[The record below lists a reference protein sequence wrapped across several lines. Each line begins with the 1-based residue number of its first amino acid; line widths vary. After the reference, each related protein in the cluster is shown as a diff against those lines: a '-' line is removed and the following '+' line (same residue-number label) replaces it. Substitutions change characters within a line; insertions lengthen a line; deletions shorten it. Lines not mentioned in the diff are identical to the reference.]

1 MRPVAGLAAGSDTGL
16 GAYLPSPSQGTWY
29 VGPFPLRAYALCILA
44 GVAVAAVVTNRRWV
58 ARGGVPGTATDL
70 AVWAV
75 PAGLIGARLYHVAT
89 DWPAYF
95 GPDRTGEQ
103 VWEVWRGG
111 LGIPGGILGGALG
124 AWAFA
129 RRNGIRLPA
138 LADALAVG
146 LPLAQAIGRL
156 GNWFNQELYGRA
168 TTLPWGLEIDP
179 EFRPV
184 GSPGVG
190 TYHPTF
196 LYEALWNVGV
206 AALVAVADR
215 RFRLG
220 HGRAFALYLAGYAVG
235 RSWVEALRID
245 PANTLGGLRINNWT
259 ALVAFVGAVVYL
271 VLSRRLRP
279 GREDPATVQRRPAG
293 DPGPGAGSG
302 PGGSD
307 GPGSGPETRGGTG
320 VDPVASAAQRPPPA

>member
-1 MRPVAGLAAGSDTGL
+1 MIRAAGL
-16 GAYLPSPSQGTWY
+16 GAFLPSPSQGVWHI
-29 VGPFPLRAYALCILA
+29 GPFPIRAYALCILA
-44 GVAVAAVVTNRRWV
+44 GIAVAAAVTNRRWV

-75 PAGLIGARLYHVAT
+75 PAGLVGARLYHVAT

-95 GPDRTGEQ
+95 GPNPSGEQ

-124 AWAFA
+124 AWAYA
-129 RRNGIRLPA
+129 RRHGVRLPA
-138 LADALAVG
+138 FADALAVG

-156 GNWFNQELYGRA
+156 GNWFNQELYGRP

-179 EFRPV
+179 AHRPPNMPLV
-184 GSPGVG
+184 A

-206 AALVAVADR
+206 AALVAAADR

-220 HGRAFALYLAGYAVG
+220 HGRAFALYIAGYSVG

-245 PANTLGGLRINNWT
+245 PAHTIAGVRVNDWT
-259 ALVAFVGAVVYL
+259 ALVGFVGAVVYL
-271 VLSRRLRP
+271 VLSRRLPP
-279 GREDPATVQRRPAG
+279 GREDPATVQRRPTGSPAA
-293 DPGPGAGSG
+293 GPGAGR
-302 PGGSD
+302 D
-307 GPGSGPETRGGTG
+307 DGTG
-320 VDPVASAAQRPPPA
+320 GASPAAGPLVSTADPPPRV

>member
-1 MRPVAGLAAGSDTGL
+1 VTGLSAGL
-16 GAYLPSPSQGTWY
+16 GAFLPSPSQGVWHI
-29 VGPFPLRAYALCILA
+29 GPFPIRAYALCILA
-44 GVAVAAVVTNRRWV
+44 GIAVAAAVTNRRWV

-75 PAGLIGARLYHVAT
+75 PAGLVGARLYHVAT

-95 GPDRTGEQ
+95 GPNPSGEQ

-124 AWAFA
+124 AWAYA
-129 RRNGIRLPA
+129 RRHGVRLPA
-138 LADALAVG
+138 FADALAVG

-156 GNWFNQELYGRA
+156 GNWFNQELYGRP

-179 EFRPV
+179 AHRPPNMPLV
-184 GSPGVG
+184 A

-206 AALVAVADR
+206 AALVAAADR

-220 HGRAFALYLAGYAVG
+220 HGRAFALYIAGYSVG

-245 PANTLGGLRINNWT
+245 PAHTIAGVRVNDWT
-259 ALVAFVGAVVYL
+259 ALVGFVGAVVYL
-271 VLSRRLRP
+271 VLSRRLPP
-279 GREDPATVQRRPAG
+279 GREDPATVQRRPTGSPAA
-293 DPGPGAGSG
+293 GPGAGR
-302 PGGSD
+302 D
-307 GPGSGPETRGGTG
+307 DGTG
-320 VDPVASAAQRPPPA
+320 GASPVAGPLASTADPPPRV

>member
-1 MRPVAGLAAGSDTGL
+1 MIRAAGL
-16 GAYLPSPSQGTWY
+16 GAFLPSPSQGVWH
-29 VGPFPLRAYALCILA
+29 VGPFPIRAYALCILA
-44 GVAVAAVVTNRRWV
+44 GIAVAAVVTNRRWV

-75 PAGLIGARLYHVAT
+75 PAGLVGARLYHVAT

-95 GPDRTGEQ
+95 GPNPSGEQ

-124 AWAFA
+124 AWAYA
-129 RRNGIRLPA
+129 RRHGVRLPA
-138 LADALAVG
+138 FADALAVG

-156 GNWFNQELYGRA
+156 GNWFNQELYGRP

-179 EFRPV
+179 AHRPPNMPLV
-184 GSPGVG
+184 A

-206 AALVAVADR
+206 AALVAAADR

-220 HGRAFALYLAGYAVG
+220 HGRAFALYIAGYSVG

-245 PANTLGGLRINNWT
+245 PAHTIAGVRVNDWT
-259 ALVAFVGAVVYL
+259 ALVGFVGAVVYL
-271 VLSRRLRP
+271 VLSRRLPP
-279 GREDPATVQRRPAG
+279 GREDPATVQRRPTGSPAS
-293 DPGPGAGSG
+293 GPGAGR
-302 PGGSD
+302 D
-307 GPGSGPETRGGTG
+307 DGTG
-320 VDPVASAAQRPPPA
+320 GASPAAGPLVSTADPPPRV

>member
-1 MRPVAGLAAGSDTGL
+1 VTGLSAGL
-16 GAYLPSPSQGTWY
+16 GAFLPSPSQGVWHI
-29 VGPFPLRAYALCILA
+29 GPFPIRAYALCILA
-44 GVAVAAVVTNRRWV
+44 GIAVAAAVTNRRWV

-75 PAGLIGARLYHVAT
+75 PAGLVGARLYHVAT

-95 GPDRTGEQ
+95 GPNPSGEQ

-124 AWAFA
+124 AWAYA
-129 RRNGIRLPA
+129 RRHGVRLPA
-138 LADALAVG
+138 FADALAVG

-156 GNWFNQELYGRA
+156 GNWFNQELYGRP

-179 EFRPV
+179 AHRPPNMPLV
-184 GSPGVG
+184 A

-206 AALVAVADR
+206 AALVAAADR

-220 HGRAFALYLAGYAVG
+220 HGRAFALYIAGYSVG

-245 PANTLGGLRINNWT
+245 PAHTIAGVRVNDWT
-259 ALVAFVGAVVYL
+259 ALVGFVGAVVYL
-271 VLSRRLRP
+271 VLSRRLPP
-279 GREDPATVQRRPAG
+279 GREDPATVQRRPTGSPAS
-293 DPGPGAGSG
+293 GPGAGR
-302 PGGSD
+302 D
-307 GPGSGPETRGGTG
+307 DGTG
-320 VDPVASAAQRPPPA
+320 GASPAAGPLVSTADPPPRV

>member
-1 MRPVAGLAAGSDTGL
+1 VIRAAGL
-16 GAYLPSPSQGTWY
+16 GAFLPSPSQGVWHI
-29 VGPFPLRAYALCILA
+29 GPFPIRAYALCILA
-44 GVAVAAVVTNRRWV
+44 GIAVAAAVTNRRWV

-75 PAGLIGARLYHVAT
+75 PAGLVGARLYHVAT

-95 GPDRTGEQ
+95 GPNPSGEQ

-124 AWAFA
+124 AWAYA
-129 RRNGIRLPA
+129 RRHGVRLPA
-138 LADALAVG
+138 FADALAVG

-156 GNWFNQELYGRA
+156 GNWFNQELYGRP

-179 EFRPV
+179 AHRPPNMPLV
-184 GSPGVG
+184 A

-206 AALVAVADR
+206 AALVAAADR

-220 HGRAFALYLAGYAVG
+220 HGRAFALYIAGYCVG

-245 PANTLGGLRINNWT
+245 PAHTIAGIRVNDWT
-259 ALVAFVGAVVYL
+259 ALVGFVGAVVYL
-271 VLSRRLRP
+271 VLSRRLPP
-279 GREDPATVQRRPAG
+279 GREDPATVQRRPTGSPASG
-293 DPGPGAGSG
+293 PGPGR
-302 PGGSD
+302 D
-307 GPGSGPETRGGTG
+307 DGTG
-320 VDPVASAAQRPPPA
+320 GASPAAGPLVSTADPPPRA

>member
-1 MRPVAGLAAGSDTGL
+1 VTGLSAGL
-16 GAYLPSPSQGTWY
+16 GAFLPSPSQGVWHI
-29 VGPFPLRAYALCILA
+29 GPFPIRAYALCILA
-44 GVAVAAVVTNRRWV
+44 GIAVAAAVTNRRWV

-75 PAGLIGARLYHVAT
+75 PAGLVGARLYHVAT

-95 GPDRTGEQ
+95 GPNPSGEQ

-124 AWAFA
+124 AWAYA
-129 RRNGIRLPA
+129 RRHGVRLPA
-138 LADALAVG
+138 FADALAVG

-156 GNWFNQELYGRA
+156 GNWFNQELYGRP

-179 EFRPV
+179 AHRPPNMPLV
-184 GSPGVG
+184 A

-206 AALVAVADR
+206 AALVAAADR

-220 HGRAFALYLAGYAVG
+220 HGRAFALYIAGYSVG

-245 PANTLGGLRINNWT
+245 PAHTIAGVRVNDWT
-259 ALVAFVGAVVYL
+259 ALVGFVGAVVYL
-271 VLSRRLRP
+271 VLSRRLPP
-279 GREDPATVQRRPAG
+279 GREDPATVQRRPTGSPAA
-293 DPGPGAGSG
+293 GPGA
-302 PGGSD
+302 D
-307 GPGSGPETRGGTG
+307 RDDGTG
-320 VDPVASAAQRPPPA
+320 GASPAAGPLVSTSDPPPRV

>member
-1 MRPVAGLAAGSDTGL
+1 VSGPSASWPASSPPV
-16 GAYLPSPSQGTWY
+16 WHI
-29 VGPFPLRAYALCILA
+29 GPFPIRAYALCILA
-44 GVAVAAVVTNRRWV
+44 GIAVAAAVTNRRWV

-75 PAGLIGARLYHVAT
+75 PAGLVGARLYHVAT

-95 GPDRTGEQ
+95 GPNPSGEQ

-124 AWAFA
+124 AWAYA
-129 RRNGIRLPA
+129 RRHGVRLPA
-138 LADALAVG
+138 FADALAVG

-156 GNWFNQELYGRA
+156 GNWFNQELYGRP

-179 EFRPV
+179 AHRPPNMPLV
-184 GSPGVG
+184 A

-206 AALVAVADR
+206 AALVAAADR

-220 HGRAFALYLAGYAVG
+220 HGRAFALYIAGYSVG

-245 PANTLGGLRINNWT
+245 PAHTIAGVRVNDWT
-259 ALVAFVGAVVYL
+259 ALVGFVGAVVYL
-271 VLSRRLRP
+271 VLSRRLPP
-279 GREDPATVQRRPAG
+279 GREDPATVQRRPTGSPAS
-293 DPGPGAGSG
+293 GPGAGR
-302 PGGSD
+302 D
-307 GPGSGPETRGGTG
+307 DGTG
-320 VDPVASAAQRPPPA
+320 GASPAAGPLVSTADPPPRV

>member
-1 MRPVAGLAAGSDTGL
+1 
-16 GAYLPSPSQGTWY
+16 
-29 VGPFPLRAYALCILA
+29 
-44 GVAVAAVVTNRRWV
+44 V

-75 PAGLIGARLYHVAT
+75 PAGLVGARLYHVAT

-95 GPDRTGEQ
+95 GPNPSGEQ

-124 AWAFA
+124 AWAYA
-129 RRNGIRLPA
+129 RRHGVRLPA
-138 LADALAVG
+138 FADALAVG

-156 GNWFNQELYGRA
+156 GNWFNQELYGRP

-179 EFRPV
+179 AHRPPNMPLV
-184 GSPGVG
+184 A

-206 AALVAVADR
+206 AALVAAADR

-220 HGRAFALYLAGYAVG
+220 HGRAFALYIAGYSVG

-245 PANTLGGLRINNWT
+245 PAHTIAGVRVNDWT
-259 ALVAFVGAVVYL
+259 ALVGFVGAVVYL
-271 VLSRRLRP
+271 VLSRRLPP
-279 GREDPATVQRRPAG
+279 GREDPATVQRRPTGSPAS
-293 DPGPGAGSG
+293 GPGAGR
-302 PGGSD
+302 D
-307 GPGSGPETRGGTG
+307 DGTG
-320 VDPVASAAQRPPPA
+320 GASPAAGPLVSTADPPPRV

>member
-1 MRPVAGLAAGSDTGL
+1 MTGLSAGL
-16 GAYLPSPSQGTWY
+16 GAFLPSPSQGVWH
-29 VGPFPLRAYALCILA
+29 VGPFPIRAYALCILA
-44 GVAVAAVVTNRRWV
+44 GIAVAAVVTNRRWV

-75 PAGLIGARLYHVAT
+75 PAGLVGARLYHVAT

-95 GPDRTGEQ
+95 GPNPSGEQ

-124 AWAFA
+124 AWAYS
-129 RRNGIRLPA
+129 RRHGVRLPA
-138 LADALAVG
+138 FADALAVG

-156 GNWFNQELYGRA
+156 GNWFNQELYGRP

-179 EFRPV
+179 AHRPPNMPLV
-184 GSPGVG
+184 A

-206 AALVAVADR
+206 AALVAAADR

-220 HGRAFALYLAGYAVG
+220 HGRAFALYIAGYSVG

-245 PANTLGGLRINNWT
+245 PAHTIAGVRVNDWT
-259 ALVAFVGAVVYL
+259 ALVGFVGAVVYL
-271 VLSRRLRP
+271 VLSRRLPP
-279 GREDPATVQRRPAG
+279 GREDPATVQRRPTGSPAS
-293 DPGPGAGSG
+293 GPGAGR
-302 PGGSD
+302 D
-307 GPGSGPETRGGTG
+307 DGTG
-320 VDPVASAAQRPPPA
+320 GASPAAGPLVSTADPPPRV

>member
-1 MRPVAGLAAGSDTGL
+1 MIRAAGL
-16 GAYLPSPSQGTWY
+16 GAFLPSPSQGVWHI
-29 VGPFPLRAYALCILA
+29 GPFPIRAYALCILA
-44 GVAVAAVVTNRRWV
+44 GIAVAAAVTNRRWV

-75 PAGLIGARLYHVAT
+75 PAGLVGARLYHVAT

-95 GPDRTGEQ
+95 GPNPSGEQ

-124 AWAFA
+124 AWAYA
-129 RRNGIRLPA
+129 RRHGVRLPA
-138 LADALAVG
+138 FADALAVG

-156 GNWFNQELYGRA
+156 GNWFNQELYGRP

-179 EFRPV
+179 AHRPPNMPLV
-184 GSPGVG
+184 A

-206 AALVAVADR
+206 AALVAAADR

-220 HGRAFALYLAGYAVG
+220 HGRAFALYIAGYCVG

-245 PANTLGGLRINNWT
+245 PAHTIAGIRVNDWT
-259 ALVAFVGAVVYL
+259 ALVGFVGAVVYL
-271 VLSRRLRP
+271 VLSRRLPP
-279 GREDPATVQRRPAG
+279 GREDPATVQRRPTGSPASG
-293 DPGPGAGSG
+293 PGPGR
-302 PGGSD
+302 D
-307 GPGSGPETRGGTG
+307 DGTG
-320 VDPVASAAQRPPPA
+320 GASPAAGPLVSTADPPPRA

>member
-1 MRPVAGLAAGSDTGL
+1 MTGLSAGL
-16 GAYLPSPSQGTWY
+16 GAFLPSPSQGVWHI
-29 VGPFPLRAYALCILA
+29 GPFPIRAYALCILA
-44 GVAVAAVVTNRRWV
+44 GIAVAAAVTNRRWV

-75 PAGLIGARLYHVAT
+75 PAGLVGARLYHVAT

-95 GPDRTGEQ
+95 GPNPSGEQ

-124 AWAFA
+124 AWAYA
-129 RRNGIRLPA
+129 RRHGVRLPA
-138 LADALAVG
+138 FADALAVG

-156 GNWFNQELYGRA
+156 GNWFNQELYGRP

-179 EFRPV
+179 AHRPPNMPLV
-184 GSPGVG
+184 A

-206 AALVAVADR
+206 AALVAAADR

-220 HGRAFALYLAGYAVG
+220 HGRAFALYIAGYSVG

-245 PANTLGGLRINNWT
+245 PAHTIAGVRVNDWT
-259 ALVAFVGAVVYL
+259 ALVGFVGAVVYL
-271 VLSRRLRP
+271 VLSRRLPP
-279 GREDPATVQRRPAG
+279 GREDPATVQRRPTGSPAS
-293 DPGPGAGSG
+293 GPGAGR
-302 PGGSD
+302 D
-307 GPGSGPETRGGTG
+307 DGTG
-320 VDPVASAAQRPPPA
+320 GASPAAGPLVSTADPPPRV

>member
-1 MRPVAGLAAGSDTGL
+1 MIRAAGL
-16 GAYLPSPSQGTWY
+16 GAFLPSPSQGVWH
-29 VGPFPLRAYALCILA
+29 VGPFPIRAYALCILV
-44 GVAVAAVVTNRRWV
+44 GIAVAAAVTNRRWV

-75 PAGLIGARLYHVAT
+75 PAGLVGARLYHVAT

-95 GPDRTGEQ
+95 GPNPSGEQ

-124 AWAFA
+124 AWAYA
-129 RRNGIRLPA
+129 RRHGVRLPA
-138 LADALAVG
+138 FADALAVG

-156 GNWFNQELYGRA
+156 GNWFNQELYGRP

-179 EFRPV
+179 AHRPPNMPLV
-184 GSPGVG
+184 A

-206 AALVAVADR
+206 AALVAAADR

-220 HGRAFALYLAGYAVG
+220 HGRAFALYIAGYSVG

-245 PANTLGGLRINNWT
+245 PAHTIAGVRVNDWT
-259 ALVAFVGAVVYL
+259 ALVGFVGAVVYL
-271 VLSRRLRP
+271 VLSRRLPP
-279 GREDPATVQRRPAG
+279 GREDPATVQRRPTGSPAS
-293 DPGPGAGSG
+293 GPGAGR
-302 PGGSD
+302 D
-307 GPGSGPETRGGTG
+307 DGTG
-320 VDPVASAAQRPPPA
+320 GASPAAGPLVSTADPPPRV

>member
-1 MRPVAGLAAGSDTGL
+1 VIRAAGL
-16 GAYLPSPSQGTWY
+16 GAFLPSPSQGVWHI
-29 VGPFPLRAYALCILA
+29 GPFPIRAYALCILA
-44 GVAVAAVVTNRRWV
+44 GIAVAAAVTNRRWV

-75 PAGLIGARLYHVAT
+75 PAGLVGARLYHVAT

-95 GPDRTGEQ
+95 GPNPSGEQ

-124 AWAFA
+124 AWAYA
-129 RRNGIRLPA
+129 RRHGVRLPA
-138 LADALAVG
+138 FADALAVG

-156 GNWFNQELYGRA
+156 GNWFNQELYGRP

-179 EFRPV
+179 AHRPPNMPLV
-184 GSPGVG
+184 A

-206 AALVAVADR
+206 AALVAAADR

-220 HGRAFALYLAGYAVG
+220 HGRAFALYIAGYSVG

-245 PANTLGGLRINNWT
+245 PAHTIAGVRVNDWT
-259 ALVAFVGAVVYL
+259 ALVGFVGAVVYL
-271 VLSRRLRP
+271 VLSRRLPP
-279 GREDPATVQRRPAG
+279 GREDPATVQRRPTGSPAS
-293 DPGPGAGSG
+293 GPGAGR
-302 PGGSD
+302 D
-307 GPGSGPETRGGTG
+307 DGTG
-320 VDPVASAAQRPPPA
+320 GASPAAGPLVSTADPPPRV

>member
-1 MRPVAGLAAGSDTGL
+1 MIRAAGL
-16 GAYLPSPSQGTWY
+16 GAFLPSPSQGVWHI
-29 VGPFPLRAYALCILA
+29 GPFPIRAYALCILA
-44 GVAVAAVVTNRRWV
+44 GIAVAAAVTNRRWV

-75 PAGLIGARLYHVAT
+75 PAGLVGARLYHVAT

-95 GPDRTGEQ
+95 GPNPSGEQ

-124 AWAFA
+124 AWAYA
-129 RRNGIRLPA
+129 RRHGVRLPA
-138 LADALAVG
+138 FADALAVG

-156 GNWFNQELYGRA
+156 GNWFNQELYGRP

-179 EFRPV
+179 AHRPPNMPLV
-184 GSPGVG
+184 A

-206 AALVAVADR
+206 AALVAAADR

-220 HGRAFALYLAGYAVG
+220 HGRAFALYIAGYSVG

-245 PANTLGGLRINNWT
+245 PAHTIAGVRVNDWT
-259 ALVAFVGAVVYL
+259 ALVGFVGAVVYL
-271 VLSRRLRP
+271 VLSRRLPP
-279 GREDPATVQRRPAG
+279 GREDPATVQRRPTGSPAS
-293 DPGPGAGSG
+293 GPGAGR
-302 PGGSD
+302 D
-307 GPGSGPETRGGTG
+307 DGTG
-320 VDPVASAAQRPPPA
+320 GASPAAGPLVSTADPPPRV

>member
-1 MRPVAGLAAGSDTGL
+1 MTGLSAGL
-16 GAYLPSPSQGTWY
+16 GAFLPSPSQGVWHI
-29 VGPFPLRAYALCILA
+29 GPFPIRAYALCILA
-44 GVAVAAVVTNRRWV
+44 GIAVAAAVTNRRWV

-75 PAGLIGARLYHVAT
+75 PAGLVGARLYHVAT

-95 GPDRTGEQ
+95 GPNPSGEQ

-124 AWAFA
+124 AWAYA
-129 RRNGIRLPA
+129 RRHGVRLPA
-138 LADALAVG
+138 FADALAVG

-156 GNWFNQELYGRA
+156 GNWFNQELYGRP

-179 EFRPV
+179 AHRPPNMPLV
-184 GSPGVG
+184 A

-206 AALVAVADR
+206 AALVAAADR

-220 HGRAFALYLAGYAVG
+220 HGRAFALYIAGYSVG

-245 PANTLGGLRINNWT
+245 PAHTIAGVRVNDWT
-259 ALVAFVGAVVYL
+259 ALVGFVGAVVYL
-271 VLSRRLRP
+271 VLSRRLPP
-279 GREDPATVQRRPAG
+279 GREDPATVQRRPTGSPAA
-293 DPGPGAGSG
+293 GPG
-302 PGGSD
+302 D
-307 GPGSGPETRGGTG
+307 DRDDGTG
-320 VDPVASAAQRPPPA
+320 GASPAAGPLVSTADPPPRV

>member
-1 MRPVAGLAAGSDTGL
+1 MIRAAGL
-16 GAYLPSPSQGTWY
+16 GAFLPSPSQGVWH
-29 VGPFPLRAYALCILA
+29 VGPFPIRAYALCILA
-44 GVAVAAVVTNRRWV
+44 GIAVAAAVTNRRWV

-75 PAGLIGARLYHVAT
+75 PAGLVGARLYHVAT

-95 GPDRTGEQ
+95 GPNPSGEQ

-124 AWAFA
+124 AWAYA
-129 RRNGIRLPA
+129 RRHGVRLPA
-138 LADALAVG
+138 FADALAVG

-156 GNWFNQELYGRA
+156 GNWFNQELYGRP

-179 EFRPV
+179 AHRPPNMPLV
-184 GSPGVG
+184 A

-206 AALVAVADR
+206 AALVAAADR

-220 HGRAFALYLAGYAVG
+220 HGRAFALYIAGYSVG

-245 PANTLGGLRINNWT
+245 PAHTIAGVRVNDWT
-259 ALVAFVGAVVYL
+259 ALVGFVGAVVYL
-271 VLSRRLRP
+271 VLSRRLPP
-279 GREDPATVQRRPAG
+279 GREDPATVQRRPTGSPAS
-293 DPGPGAGSG
+293 GPGAGR
-302 PGGSD
+302 D
-307 GPGSGPETRGGTG
+307 DGTG
-320 VDPVASAAQRPPPA
+320 GASPAAGPLVSTADPPPRV

>member
-1 MRPVAGLAAGSDTGL
+1 MTGLSAGL
-16 GAYLPSPSQGTWY
+16 GAFLPSPSQGVWHI
-29 VGPFPLRAYALCILA
+29 GPFPIRAYALCILA
-44 GVAVAAVVTNRRWV
+44 GIAVAAAVTNRRWV

-75 PAGLIGARLYHVAT
+75 PAGLVGARLYHVAT

-95 GPDRTGEQ
+95 GPNPSGEQ

-124 AWAFA
+124 AWAYA
-129 RRNGIRLPA
+129 RRHGVRLPA
-138 LADALAVG
+138 FADALAVG

-156 GNWFNQELYGRA
+156 GNWFNQELYGRP

-179 EFRPV
+179 AHRPPNMPLV
-184 GSPGVG
+184 A

-206 AALVAVADR
+206 AALVAAADR

-220 HGRAFALYLAGYAVG
+220 HGRAFALYIAGYSVG

-245 PANTLGGLRINNWT
+245 PAHTIAGVRVNDWT
-259 ALVAFVGAVVYL
+259 ALVGFVGAVVYL
-271 VLSRRLRP
+271 VLSRRLPP
-279 GREDPATVQRRPAG
+279 GREDPATVQRRPTGSPAA
-293 DPGPGAGSG
+293 GPGAGR
-302 PGGSD
+302 D
-307 GPGSGPETRGGTG
+307 DGTG
-320 VDPVASAAQRPPPA
+320 GASPVAGPLASTADPPPRV